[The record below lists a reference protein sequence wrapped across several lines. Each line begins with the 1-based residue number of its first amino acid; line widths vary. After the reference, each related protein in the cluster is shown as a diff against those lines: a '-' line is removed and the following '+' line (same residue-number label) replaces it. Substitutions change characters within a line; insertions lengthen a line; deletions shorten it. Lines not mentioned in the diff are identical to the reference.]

1 MKQTKI
7 RQYALAALLT
17 VIGVALNGA
26 MPTVKGQK
34 KSDPALPRGSRVDFD
49 PVTPRSG
56 KAGRDPFRKYEAPSL
71 IVKKAGGVVS
81 APSLQERIEQYRA
94 QKLSA
99 MNAHVAAP
107 KPTTAFLLS
116 EVQVVGISR
125 TPRGYAAI
133 VEASPIKLAYVI
145 YPGERFYDGQLV
157 AIEDTRLV
165 FRREI
170 VYSDGKRERSVEMKP
185 LRQLSNVDALAAAA
199 NKAAAPAE
207 PAPPAPEVK
216 SAEVKSDKPAPNKP

>member
-7 RQYALAALLT
+7 LQYALAILLT
-17 VIGVALNGA
+17 VAGVAFSSAMSTANGQA
-26 MPTVKGQK
+26 KAKAV
-34 KSDPALPRGSRVDFD
+34 PA
-49 PVTPRSG
+49 RSHEG
-56 KAGRDPFRKYEAPSL
+56 GRDPFRKYEAARL
-71 IVKKAGGVVS
+71 VVKKAGAQVS
-81 APSLQERIEQYRA
+81 APSLQERIDQYRA

-99 MNAHVAAP
+99 MSAHVAAP

-125 TPRGYAAI
+125 SPRGYAAI

-165 FRREI
+165 FRRET

-185 LRQLSNVDALAAAA
+185 LRQLSNVDALSAAAA
-199 NKAAAPAE
+199 KAAAPAE
-207 PAPPAPEVK
+207 TT
-216 SAEVKSDKPAPNKP
+216 SAEPEKKSEKPAADKP